1 MTAAAASPQP
11 ATGAG
16 FPEGLRYADRLR
28 LAAEARAAAVDGLAD
43 GPGVALTSLLG
54 PLGEGPEWP
63 AGPAWRAIRREGRVL
78 IFSDGLSDPWV
89 DRKLPET
96 GLGLEVYVDSPA
108 SGLAAGA
115 PLVNAV
121 DTWLFP
127 MIAEVSHLLAGR
139 STIRSSLLGGGLGS
153 LEFMIDHLKD
163 GLGHRGAL
171 LNPGPDGMPATILL
185 PGGQVGLVAV
195 TLLMPSELLYL
206 RRGGSRE
213 ELARRLRQAGVGH
226 WSLPNR
232 EAVA

>member
-1 MTAAAASPQP
+1 MSGSAVSEPSAP
-11 ATGAG
+11 A
-16 FPEGLRYADRLR
+16 GLRYADRLR
-28 LAAEARAAAVDGLAD
+28 LAAESRTAAIDALAD
-43 GPGVALTSLLG
+43 GPGMALTSLLG

-63 AGPAWRAIRREGRVL
+63 AGPAWRAIRREGRLL

-96 GLGLEVYVDSPA
+96 GLGLEVFVDSPD
-108 SGLAAGA
+108 SGLAADA
-115 PLVNAV
+115 PLEKAI

-139 STIRSSLLGGGLGS
+139 GSMRAGVCGGDLGS

-171 LNPGPDGMPATILL
+171 LVPQVEGMPAVIQLA
-185 PGGQVGLVAV
+185 GGPVRLVAV
-195 TLLMPSELLYL
+195 TLLMPSEVQYL

-213 ELARRLRQAGVGH
+213 QLAERLRLTGVGH
-226 WSLPNR
+226 LSIPRR
-232 EAVA
+232 EPVV

>member
-1 MTAAAASPQP
+1 MIAASEAGSP
-11 ATGAG
+11 A
-16 FPEGLRYADRLR
+16 GLRYPDRLR
-28 LAAEARAAAVDGLAD
+28 LAAEARTAAIDALAD
-43 GPGVALTSLLG
+43 QPGVALTSLLG

-96 GLGLEVYVDSPA
+96 GLGLEVFVDSPA
-108 SGLAAGA
+108 SGLDAAA

-139 STIRSSLLGGGLGS
+139 NAIRGNMIGGGLGS
-153 LEFMIDHLKD
+153 LEFAIDHLKD

-171 LNPGPDGMPATILL
+171 LNPRPASMPATIQL
-185 PGGQVGLVAV
+185 PGGSVGLVAV
-195 TLLMPSELLYL
+195 TLLMPAELLFL

-213 ELARRLRQAGVGH
+213 ELAERLSRAGVGH
-226 WSLPNR
+226 WSLPCR
-232 EAVA
+232 EPVV